1 MKEVRR
7 YKRESLEP
15 SGKHGGGRVIIWGA
29 FQPFVLRILWHYECS
44 KVLSDWCYGKNIEH
58 ASPMAICRQVWLH
71 VPKCA
76 LIYLLP
82 GVKVLYYILP
92 EGIFHP
98 LETEMV
104 VFSSRMHTVVTL
116 TVQTH
121 TNSLIL
127 STSHLLFLSLY
138 NPIWWKHLKK
148 TTGATFR
155 KQLHN
160 IDVVVIA
167 LCVILLSSA
176 AVFKL
181 PRCLFFFS
189 QGERRA
195 SQLTAGVITLVLL
208 HFYLGCFCD
217 RLVFS
222 KSWRWS
228 LQSNTEGKD
237 PHTLLLCPLGY
248 GQISNFYT

>member
-1 MKEVRR
+1 MVCMKEVRR
-7 YKRESLEP
+7 YKRENLEP
-15 SGKHGGGRVIIWGA
+15 SGKHGGGCVVWGA

-71 VPKCA
+71 VPKCV

-104 VFSSRMHTVVTL
+104 VFSSRTHIVVTL

-138 NPIWWKHLKK
+138 NPIWWKRLKK
-148 TTGATFR
+148 
-155 KQLHN
+155 N
-160 IDVVVIA
+160 N
-167 LCVILLSSA
+167 
-176 AVFKL
+176 
-181 PRCLFFFS
+181 RCHL
-189 QGERRA
+189 
-195 SQLTAGVITLVLL
+195 
-208 HFYLGCFCD
+208 
-217 RLVFS
+217 
-222 KSWRWS
+222 
-228 LQSNTEGKD
+228 
-237 PHTLLLCPLGY
+237 
-248 GQISNFYT
+248 